1 MHDYHPPLHRLVF
14 LFPALLNLMNT
25 LLVNLSYFNVL
36 IAFLNLNLLILLLQ
50 FVLFYAC
57 SLDPEN
63 CGRRFADTLFH
74 KFKSSKYPEW
84 R

>member
-1 MHDYHPPLHRLVF
+1 MAYKSKF
-14 LFPALLNLMNT
+14 A
-25 LLVNLSYFNVL
+25 
-36 IAFLNLNLLILLLQ
+36 Q

-84 R
+84 RMSAVAYLASYLARAKFCPSHLLLNM